1 MWMRLEFPRRVEL
14 ASGFLDSKLATWP
27 TQFYN
32 WTIYWGAAPE
42 KTPLNSP
49 IELINFGSPTAKNKY
64 KINSKTEYLFNTKH
78 IKSHG
83 FII

>member
-14 ASGFLDSKLATWP
+14 ASGFLDSELATWP

-32 WTIYWGAAPE
+32 WTIYRGAAPE

-49 IELINFGSPTAKNKY
+49 IELINFGSPTGKNKVVPIQIKKY
-64 KINSKTEYLFNTKH
+64 KIAWFH
-78 IKSHG
+78 
-83 FII
+83 